1 MQIPL
6 VYRGA
11 RRDRVPP
18 AAVRQNKAGRTE
30 KKAGGNSGMD
40 FQEYNDITLRVFREQ
55 HQELD
60 RLRAENEQLRRD
72 LAQTMDELSA
82 LRRIEGKTCT

>member
-1 MQIPL
+1 
-6 VYRGA
+6 
-11 RRDRVPP
+11 
-18 AAVRQNKAGRTE
+18 
-30 KKAGGNSGMD
+30 MD